1 MQMIEKRERGNT
13 QVPSGEKSHQPEYYN
28 KKEVYMRNLV
38 RVTIV
43 LAGLLLPMT
52 VFAKPLVSVSIKA
65 EKEQTVVLKGEKVTK
80 RVAAANVDPGDVI
93 FYTLNFVNS
102 GDEAATSA
110 VLDDP
115 IPKGTVYLS
124 GSAFGTDAEIS
135 FSIDGG
141 KTFKKP
147 SLLTYEIKLPNG
159 KTEKRSASPEE
170 YTHIRWTVSVIPA
183 RGSGSV
189 GFQVRMK

>member
-1 MQMIEKRERGNT
+1 MEKT
-13 QVPSGEKSHQPEYYN
+13 GEEGKMHMSAGGKGIQAKHYN
-28 KKEVYMRNLV
+28 EKEVYMKNFV
-38 RVTIV
+38 RLTIV
-43 LAGLLLPMT
+43 LAGLLLPLT
-52 VFAKPLVSVSIKA
+52 VFAGPLVSVSIKA
-65 EKEQTVVLKGEKVTK
+65 EKQVAAVTNGEKVTK

-102 GDEAATSA
+102 GDEAATNA

-115 IPKGTVYLS
+115 IPKGTAYLP
-124 GSAFGTDAEIS
+124 GSAFGKNAEIT
-135 FSIDGG
+135 FSIDNGN
-141 KTFKKP
+141 TFKKP
-147 SLLTYEIKLPNG
+147 SLLTYEVKMPSG

-183 RGSGSV
+183 NGSGQV

>member
-1 MQMIEKRERGNT
+1 
-13 QVPSGEKSHQPEYYN
+13 
-28 KKEVYMRNLV
+28 MRNCV
-38 RVTIV
+38 RFTIV
-43 LAGLLLPMT
+43 LAVLLLPLT
-52 VFAKPLVSVSIKA
+52 VFAKPQVSVSMKA
-65 EKEQTVVLKGEKVTK
+65 EKEVAVVTKGEKVTK
-80 RVAAANVDPGDVI
+80 RVDATNINPGDVI
-93 FYTLNFVNS
+93 FYTLNFVNT
-102 GDEAATSA
+102 GDEVATNA

-115 IPKGTVYLS
+115 IPKGTVYLP
-124 GSAFGTDAEIS
+124 GSAFGKDAEIT

-147 SLLTYEIKLPNG
+147 SLLTYEVKQPNG

-183 RGSGSV
+183 SGSGQV

>member
-1 MQMIEKRERGNT
+1 MKI
-13 QVPSGEKSHQPEYYN
+13 S
-28 KKEVYMRNLV
+28 V
-38 RVTIV
+38 RLMVV
-43 LAGLLLPMT
+43 MAALLLPMT
-52 VFAKPLVSVSIKA
+52 VCAKSLVSVSMKA
-65 EKEQTVVLKGEKVTK
+65 EKEFSVVSKGEKTTK

-93 FYTLNFVNS
+93 FYTLNYVNT

-115 IPKGTVYLS
+115 IPKGTIYLP
-124 GSAFGTDAEIS
+124 GSAFGKDAEIT

-147 SLLTYEIKLPNG
+147 SLLTYEVKLPNG
-159 KTEKRSASPEE
+159 KTEKRSASPED
-170 YTHIRWTVSVIPA
+170 YTHIRWTVNTIPA
-183 RGSGSV
+183 GSGGTV